1 MCENT
6 KCSKLLTEG
15 VCNTNEFSID
25 LGAYVCKCC
34 GYYGVRAN
42 CGAKKMT
49 EFDPETNKLVIW
61 YEGKH
66 NCKPKPDIKK
76 KEQFL
81 KTLPVNDERIQKTH
95 QQVQMDLL
103 KVLISEGNIN
113 KAVGLTRQMDDA
125 SLIEKMRY
133 MAKKK
138 SGIDTGHR
146 EDNIEAF
153 RNVLELKKQRM
164 SEILISFM
172 HLIVKN

>member
-49 EFDPETNKLVIW
+49 QFDPETNKLVIW

-95 QQVQMDLL
+95 
-103 KVLISEGNIN
+103 
-113 KAVGLTRQMDDA
+113 
-125 SLIEKMRY
+125 
-133 MAKKK
+133 
-138 SGIDTGHR
+138 
-146 EDNIEAF
+146 
-153 RNVLELKKQRM
+153 
-164 SEILISFM
+164 
-172 HLIVKN
+172 